1 MLKTGDKVIMN
12 DKYRVAE
19 KNQGVVFTV
28 ASDPWVCCGTKI
40 VLLEGYRGGY
50 AVDGLTL
57 AEREGKG

>member
-1 MLKTGDKVIMN
+1 MKKGDRVVMN

-28 ASDPWVCCGTKI
+28 ASEPWDCCGTKV

-50 AVDGLTL
+50 AVDGLTVV
-57 AEREGKG
+57 GGTKNGN

>member
-1 MLKTGDKVIMN
+1 MKKGDKVVMN

-28 ASDPWVCCGTKI
+28 ASDPWSCCGTDV

-50 AVDGLTL
+50 AVDGLTVV
-57 AEREGKG
+57 EEVENGN